1 TFTADFKL
9 QMVKLYEN
17 GKSRAD
23 IAREY
28 DITPS
33 ALDRWIKNHQETG
46 SFKAEDNRSQEENE
60 LVELRKEVHRLRMEN
75 DIFKASSADH
85 GTKIDVIRHNAHKY
99 SVSADVFC
107 AKAKR
112 QQQCATSY
120 KSQEVHTTTT

>member
-1 TFTADFKL
+1 MSRQRRTFTADFKL

-60 LVELRKEVHRLRMEN
+60 LVELRKEVQRLRMEN
-75 DIFKASSADH
+75 DILKQAALIM
-85 GTKIDVIRHNAHKY
+85 GRK
-99 SVSADVFC
+99 
-107 AKAKR
+107 
-112 QQQCATSY
+112 
-120 KSQEVHTTTT
+120 

>member
-1 TFTADFKL
+1 
-9 QMVKLYEN
+9 MVELYEN

-23 IAREY
+23 IVREY

-60 LVELRKEVHRLRMEN
+60 LVELRRSTMTANGERYL
-75 DIFKASSADH
+75 KASSADH

-112 QQQCATSY
+112 QQQCATSC
-120 KSQEVHTTTT
+120 KFQEVHITTT

>member
-1 TFTADFKL
+1 MSRQRRTFTADFKL

-46 SFKAEDNRSQEENE
+46 SFKAEDNRSQEKNE
-60 LVELRKEVHRLRMEN
+60 LLELRKEVQRLRMEN
-75 DIFKASSADH
+75 DILKQAALIM
-85 GTKIDVIRHNAHKY
+85 GRK
-99 SVSADVFC
+99 
-107 AKAKR
+107 
-112 QQQCATSY
+112 
-120 KSQEVHTTTT
+120 

>member
-1 TFTADFKL
+1 MSRQRRTFTADFKL

-60 LVELRKEVHRLRMEN
+60 LLELRKEVQRLRMEN
-75 DIFKASSADH
+75 DILKQAALIM
-85 GTKIDVIRHNAHKY
+85 GRK
-99 SVSADVFC
+99 
-107 AKAKR
+107 
-112 QQQCATSY
+112 
-120 KSQEVHTTTT
+120 

>member
-1 TFTADFKL
+1 MSRQRRTFTTDFKL

-23 IAREY
+23 IVREY

-60 LVELRKEVHRLRMEN
+60 LVELRKEVQRLRMEN
-75 DIFKASSADH
+75 DILKQAALIM
-85 GTKIDVIRHNAHKY
+85 GRK
-99 SVSADVFC
+99 
-107 AKAKR
+107 
-112 QQQCATSY
+112 
-120 KSQEVHTTTT
+120 